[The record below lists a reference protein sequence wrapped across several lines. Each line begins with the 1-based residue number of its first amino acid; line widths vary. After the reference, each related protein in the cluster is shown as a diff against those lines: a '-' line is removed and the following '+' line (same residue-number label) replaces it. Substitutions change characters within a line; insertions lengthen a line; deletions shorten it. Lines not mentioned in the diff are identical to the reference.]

1 MYLSLANTK
10 GDEKYNGSHH
20 CPAVYWMSNV
30 WHYRSRNGTGA
41 KVCGGQ
47 WRRVWR
53 CLSITLLSSCEWAAL
68 PGTQETVLGNPGFSR
83 ERKEAVVSVTREN
96 NSLVCSAQN
105 EGIVRKHREPSITLC
120 TLSKVFS
127 FTQKG
132 KDRKGFAVLL
142 KSCSPHYTTSPAVVG
157 PLSSNSLTVAGAV
170 GKVQALMVSE
180 SVYGSSFL
188 SSPPLGGLPHPW
200 AHWSWVG
207 RENQACCAVRKTE
220 KQSWNSASHGHLSKV
235 VCSSP
240 CSPDHDPSQS
250 PTTPPPPHTPTPTNG
265 SHGDCPGT
273 KPRESLSSWPQ
284 GTHWV

>member
-1 MYLSLANTK
+1 MYDTIVVEMAREPRSVV
-10 GDEKYNGSHH
+10 DNGGEYGGAFLL
-20 CPAVYWMSNV
+20 PFYLVV
-30 WHYRSRNGTGA
+30 NG
-41 KVCGGQ
+41 Q
-47 WRRVWR
+47 
-53 CLSITLLSSCEWAAL
+53 LF
-68 PGTQETVLGNPGFSR
+68 QEPKRLFWVILDSA

-188 SSPPLGGLPHPW
+188 SSPPLGGLPHP
-200 AHWSWVG
+200 
-207 RENQACCAVRKTE
+207 
-220 KQSWNSASHGHLSKV
+220 
-235 VCSSP
+235 
-240 CSPDHDPSQS
+240 
-250 PTTPPPPHTPTPTNG
+250 
-265 SHGDCPGT
+265 
-273 KPRESLSSWPQ
+273 
-284 GTHWV
+284 